1 MATLLAQ
8 EKYVV
13 LANSDHEYA
22 IVVQELGFI
31 CMPNVYFSRTSY
43 GRNWGVIGGNFTL
56 WQQPCL
62 FILPYP
68 TCVLQQPN
76 MDVLYLLLLLQF
88 RVLLGKCLIVCCEF
102 FDSTICSSLLILQV
116 MKLQDRNNL
125 NTYINIP
132 QKE

>member
-1 MATLLAQ
+1 MHAKCVFLKDIEWEKLGSNTL
-8 EKYVV
+8 
-13 LANSDHEYA
+13 
-22 IVVQELGFI
+22 
-31 CMPNVYFSRTSY
+31 R
-43 GRNWGVIGGNFTL
+43 
-56 WQQPCL
+56 QQPCL

-76 MDVLYLLLLLQF
+76 VDVQYLLLLLQF

-102 FDSTICSSLLILQV
+102 IDSTICSSLLILQV